1 MSECPNVTVTNRH
14 GRRIRQ
20 QETSELPTNPGG
32 FTAPDALPDHRVL
45 TAQKKREEM
54 RARILDAT
62 IRVFAHIQD
71 DAPVIEDVVREAG
84 ISRGAFYK
92 HFDSLD
98 QALVAAGSQ
107 AHEQMMQDILPL
119 YGFLKEPW
127 QRVAVGFRVFM
138 VRAWQDP
145 KWAFFITRLDTW
157 RCDSRLGQ
165 AISGDLRLG
174 RDQGCFTID
183 DVTVATEFLM
193 GASASTVHAFQRGV
207 ADPQGYMEAALRML
221 FRALDADAALA
232 ERAIAFSR
240 KHMADLERGERQ
252 AWQVL

>member
-1 MSECPNVTVTNRH
+1 M
-14 GRRIRQ
+14 
-20 QETSELPTNPGG
+20 PTTPGG
-32 FTAPDALPDHRVL
+32 PAVADAAQDHRVL
-45 TAQKKREEM
+45 IAQKKREEM
-54 RARILDAT
+54 RARILEAT
-62 IRVFAHIQD
+62 LRVFAHIRD

-98 QALVAAGSQ
+98 QALVAAGGEAQ
-107 AHEQMMQDILPL
+107 ERMMQDIHSL

-145 KWAFFITRLDTW
+145 KWAFFVTRLDTW
-157 RCDSRLGQ
+157 RHDSRLGQ

-174 RDQGCFTID
+174 RDQGCFMID
-183 DVTVATEFLM
+183 DVTVATEFVM
-193 GASASTVHAFQRGV
+193 GAQASTIHAFQRGV

-221 FRALDADAALA
+221 FRALAADDALA

-240 KHMADLERGERQ
+240 QHMADWERGERQ
-252 AWQVL
+252 PWRPL